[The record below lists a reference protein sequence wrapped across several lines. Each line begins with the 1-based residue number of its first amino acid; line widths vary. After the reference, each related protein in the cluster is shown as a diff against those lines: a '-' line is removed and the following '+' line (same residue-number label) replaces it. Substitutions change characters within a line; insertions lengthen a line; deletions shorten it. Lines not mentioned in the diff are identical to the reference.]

1 MVAIPFVSGL
11 TDGNVIR
18 YDITSSGY
26 TAAKADS
33 APNSEVF
40 GVIESIDTS
49 TNKFNVVL
57 YGSINIS
64 SSKLADM
71 GSGGGSGGNDIY
83 FLSGTT
89 AGTLQNLAPTSI
101 DNIIKP
107 VYQAAPHGSYSGIV
121 MNYLGYRIGG
131 EVEAALEDTELGNLQ
146 IVLGNDTFTN
156 GYVDAK
162 YSYALPITD
171 YPEFYAKY
179 GTQYGYIE
187 KIVVTTTPSG
197 AITSGMQVT
206 QIGSSYAGTV
216 ASVDFSNKIIYVARE
231 PGTDLASTSKT
242 LIIRTGSST
251 TVSFTISSNSIYSV
265 YTPIVKLTQPLEV
278 SGNNGTN
285 VVTQVVNVGVKVKPQ
300 GIKVSIPN
308 TITGSTITATT
319 FLVGTGASNVEST
332 LNNILTRLA
341 VCESR
346 LRI

>member
-18 YDITSSGY
+18 YDVPTTGF
-26 TAAKADS
+26 TAAKADN

-40 GVIESIDTS
+40 GVIENLDSS

-57 YGSINIS
+57 YGSVNIS
-64 SSKLADM
+64 SSRLADM
-71 GSGGGSGGNDIY
+71 GSGGGSGGSDIY

-89 AGTLQNLAPTSI
+89 AGILQNLAPTSI

-131 EVEAALEDTELGNLQ
+131 EVEAALEDTELGNIQ

-162 YSYALPITD
+162 YSYALPIAD

-187 KIVVTTTPSG
+187 KVVVSTTPSG
-197 AITSGMQVT
+197 AITSGMEVT

-216 ASVDFSNKIIYVARE
+216 ASVDFSNKIIYVTKQ
-231 PGTDLASTSKT
+231 PGTNLASTSKS
-242 LIIRTGSST
+242 LIIRTGTST
-251 TVSFTISSNSIYSV
+251 TTSYTISSTAIYSV
-265 YTPIVKLTQPLEV
+265 QTPIVRLTQPLEI
-278 SGNNGTN
+278 SGNNN
-285 VVTQVVNVGVKVKPQ
+285 ADVVTQIVNVGVKVKPQ
-300 GIKVSIPN
+300 GVKVSVP
-308 TITGSTITATT
+308 TSITGSTITATT
-319 FLVGTGASNVEST
+319 LIVGTGASNVEST

>member
-11 TDGNVIR
+11 TDGSVIR
-18 YDITSSGY
+18 YDVPTSGY
-26 TAAKADS
+26 TAAKADT

-40 GVIESIDTS
+40 GVIENLDSS

-57 YGSINIS
+57 YGSVNIS
-64 SSKLADM
+64 SSRLADM
-71 GSGGGSGGNDIY
+71 GSGGGSGGNDVY

-89 AGTLQNLAPTSI
+89 SGILQNLAPTSI

-131 EVEAALEDTELGNLQ
+131 EVEAALEDTELGNIQ

-162 YSYALPITD
+162 YSYALPIAD

-187 KIVVTTTPSG
+187 KVVVTTIPSG
-197 AITSGMQVT
+197 AITSTMPVT
-206 QIGSSYAGTV
+206 QIGSSYDGSV
-216 ASVDFSNKIIYVARE
+216 ASVDFANKIIYVTKK
-231 PGTDLASTSKT
+231 PGTSLASTSKSLVIT
-242 LIIRTGSST
+242 IGTST
-251 TVSFTISSNSIYSV
+251 ASYTISSTSIYSV
-265 YTPIVKLTQPLEV
+265 QTPIVRLTQPLEI
-278 SGNNGTN
+278 SGNNN
-285 VVTQVVNVGVKVKPQ
+285 ADVVTQIVNVGVKVKPQ
-300 GIKVSIPN
+300 GVKISVPTS
-308 TITGSTITATT
+308 ITGSTITATT
-319 FLVGTGASNVEST
+319 LIVGTGASNVEST